1 MQYKSHRGT
10 LLDFILFYFRSQYQL
25 KNQLTFW
32 IQQIKELKRGLRFT
46 DCIIAILSA
55 SLVNCK
61 GKLRAATQD
70 LVLMT
75 SAYEIISAHFC

>member
-1 MQYKSHRGT
+1 MLYKAHRGT
-10 LLDFILFYFRSQYQL
+10 LLDFILFYFKSQYQL
-25 KNQLTFW
+25 ESQLTFW

-46 DCIIAILSA
+46 ACIIAIISA

-61 GKLRAATQD
+61 GKLRAATQH

-75 SAYEIISAHFC
+75 SAYEIIFAHFC